1 MTDPLYTT
9 LDNGLT
15 VILKRMTH
23 APVASFWIFYRVGSR
38 NERTGETGISH
49 FVEHMLFKGTP
60 TFPAQ
65 SLKRAIE
72 REGGVWNGMTSMDST
87 KYYAT
92 LPVERLDLALR
103 IESDRMRNALFDPDD
118 VESER
123 TVIISEREGHE
134 NSPGWRLGEEVRAL
148 AFRVHPYHHAII
160 GDKADL
166 RTITRDQLY
175 RHYQTY
181 YAPNN
186 AIVVA
191 SGDFAPDVLLAR
203 IADLFGVIP
212 AAAPPPPVTRA
223 EPPMAGERRVHL
235 TGPDPTAFVHM
246 AYRTPSVSDPDYYSL
261 TMLDAILD
269 GASAQHRSSRLYQAL
284 VETELATAVSSSYGA
299 SLDPYLFSFS
309 ATVRDGE
316 SPADIEAALQREIE
330 RVAGEP
336 VAEREMAK
344 ALKQVQAQ
352 IAYVTETVGGQA
364 SRLGTAEILGDYRML
379 DRLLARLQAVTAAD
393 IQRVAATYLVP
404 TQRVIGWY
412 TPQAAAWERSRP

>member
-1 MTDPLYTT
+1 MIDPLYTT

-23 APVASFWIFYRVGSR
+23 APVASFWVFYRVGSR

-87 KYYAT
+87 RYYAT
-92 LPVERLDLALR
+92 LPVERLDLALH

-123 TVIISEREGHE
+123 TVIIAEREGHE

-166 RTITRDQLY
+166 RTITREQLY

-191 SGDFAPDVLLAR
+191 SGNFEPDILLAR
-203 IADLFGVIP
+203 IASLFGVIP
-212 AAAPPPPVTRA
+212 AATPPPPVARA

-235 TGPDPTAFVHM
+235 TGPDPTAFVQM
-246 AYRTPSVSDPDYYSL
+246 VYRTPSVNDPDYYPL
-261 TMLDAILD
+261 TMLDSILD

-284 VETELATAVSSSYGA
+284 VETELATAVSSSCSA
-299 SLDPYLFSFS
+299 SLDPYLFAFS

-316 SPADIEAALQREIE
+316 SPADVEAALEREIE
-330 RVAGEP
+330 RVASEP
-336 VAEREMAK
+336 VAEREIAK
-344 ALKQVQAQ
+344 ALKQVRAQ
-352 IAYVTETVGGQA
+352 LAYTTETVSGQA
-364 SRLGTAEILGDYRML
+364 SRLGAAEMLGDYRML
-379 DRLLARLQAVTAAD
+379 DLLLERLSAVTAAD
-393 IQRVAATYLVP
+393 VQRVATQYLVP
-404 TQRVIGWY
+404 TNRVVGWY
-412 TPQAAAWERSRP
+412 TPQAAAWERRVP